1 MTKHLNTAR
10 KYWNMNL
17 TFPMTKEISEAME
30 NMGSLSSAIMKE
42 GREQALAQ
50 GLEQQVMIPDKIRE
64 MIRIYKDWSG
74 FPNDRTA
81 IFYSQARFMADYED
95 SFPWEGSFECYCPVY
110 QDLTP
115 RQLRGYFAWRTK
127 ARQGDFGPIPMSAA
141 CIYVYELLNGIG
153 ASSPEET
160 VEKLLAF
167 ESGYCQKYGELQLQ
181 SDLRDWMLG
190 YAVFHHVSPD
200 LLCKGSLAEIDKPFL
215 ILRNPGD
222 YSYDE
227 VFRTLSPHTSR
238 KVMVS
243 QTFTRE
249 PDLTSRVYVNVW
261 RRISNMR
268 IDNRSV
274 FLRCFGVRTAH
285 SWEPMRNAVYYPPVT
300 FMDLEYRFSAIRVY
314 RCKCGVWKEMR
325 YQDYN
330 FQGKTFRKDLQE
342 ALLCILSRE
351 LNIPEK
357 KPQPMPPGYEWLE
370 PIVLEA
376 LKEEKQ
382 RPSVP
387 PEAAD

>member
-95 SFPWEGSFECYCPVY
+95 SLPWEGSFECYCPVY

-115 RQLRGYFAWRTK
+115 QQLRGYFAWRTK

-181 SDLRDWMLG
+181 SDLRD
-190 YAVFHHVSPD
+190 
-200 LLCKGSLAEIDKPFL
+200 
-215 ILRNPGD
+215 
-222 YSYDE
+222 
-227 VFRTLSPHTSR
+227 
-238 KVMVS
+238 
-243 QTFTRE
+243 
-249 PDLTSRVYVNVW
+249 
-261 RRISNMR
+261 
-268 IDNRSV
+268 
-274 FLRCFGVRTAH
+274 
-285 SWEPMRNAVYYPPVT
+285 
-300 FMDLEYRFSAIRVY
+300 
-314 RCKCGVWKEMR
+314 
-325 YQDYN
+325 
-330 FQGKTFRKDLQE
+330 
-342 ALLCILSRE
+342 
-351 LNIPEK
+351 
-357 KPQPMPPGYEWLE
+357 
-370 PIVLEA
+370 
-376 LKEEKQ
+376 
-382 RPSVP
+382 
-387 PEAAD
+387 